1 MRRLGRLIALP
12 FLLIAMAMQGL
23 APAQAVAMPTHA
35 FGLPICSARDLGTA
49 QRHDPAHDRSH
60 DCCAAACA
68 LAGIAGGPTTPPHV
82 ARIDFGAPIVVI
94 GRVRIDAPAGPLD
107 RPPNARAPPVSSLT
121 T

>member
-1 MRRLGRLIALP
+1 
-12 FLLIAMAMQGL
+12 
-23 APAQAVAMPTHA
+23 MPTHA

-82 ARIDFGAPIVVI
+82 ARIDFGAWIVVI

-107 RPPNARAPPVSSLT
+107 RPPNARAPYGLLADLNLRGPRLRPAPAPRSFRR
-121 T
+121 